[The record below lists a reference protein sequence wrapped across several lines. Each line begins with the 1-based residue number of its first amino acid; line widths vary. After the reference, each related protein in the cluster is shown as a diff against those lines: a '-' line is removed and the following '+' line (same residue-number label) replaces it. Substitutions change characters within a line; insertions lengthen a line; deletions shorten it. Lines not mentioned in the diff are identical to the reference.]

1 MKITNKFNLPE
12 TFVSFARDGKYDKG
26 ASDIS
31 VTTLID
37 APRVNVLKQ
46 QRHGDIEV
54 DVSDMVWPLFG
65 TAVHHMLESSAPQ
78 GNVTMEE
85 RLFVNINNWV
95 VSGQIDHQEEN
106 GGMVY
111 ISDYKVTSVWSVIFG
126 KEDWVRQLNCYA
138 HMVRLAKGREVG
150 GVRIIAI
157 LRDWQRR
164 EAQFKPDYPQSPVAV
179 VDIPLWDAEKAQ
191 AYMEERVH
199 LHQDAQMLWDTQEA
213 VVECSDEERW
223 TKPDTWAVMKAGAK
237 RATKVFDTEAD
248 ANEWLKQQSPTR
260 TAHQVV
266 KRPGGRTRCEQYC
279 SVAEFCTQW
288 AMERLEKEAP
298 EFFSDATNA

>member
-12 TFVSFARDGKYDKG
+12 TFLSFARDGKYDKG
-26 ASDIS
+26 QSDIS
-31 VTTLID
+31 ITTLID
-37 APRVNVLKQ
+37 APRVNILKQ
-46 QRHGDIEV
+46 QRTDDIEA
-54 DVSDMVWPLFG
+54 DVSDMIWPLFG
-65 TAVHHMLESSAPQ
+65 TAVHHMLESAAPA

-95 VSGQIDHQEEN
+95 VSGQIDHQEEH

-111 ISDYKVTSVWSVIFG
+111 ISDYKVTSVWSVIYG

-138 HMVRLAKGREVG
+138 HMVRLAKGRDVG

-179 VDIPLWDAEKAQ
+179 VEIPLWDAAKAQ

-199 LHQDAQMLWDTQEA
+199 LHQDAQMIWDTREA

-237 RATKVFDTEAD
+237 RATKVFDNEAD
-248 ANEWLKQQSPTR
+248 AK
-260 TAHQVV
+260 AHADSLGRGYGMV

-279 SVAEFCTQW
+279 SVSEFCTQW
-288 AMERLEKEAP
+288 IMERMANEAP
-298 EFFSDATNA
+298 DFFGEEKQ